1 MSQENSGFGQLTDE
15 VTLAAAASGQ
25 SRAQK
30 IIFERYKNA
39 VVRTLIGLC
48 HDRELARDLA
58 QDAFL
63 QAFSKLH
70 QVRNARSFG
79 GWLKQLTI
87 RTALSHF
94 RARPP
99 ATETI
104 QEEMVDSAQWSPQAD
119 WLIQLRDIE
128 TLIAQLNDHER
139 LTVWLYLGEGYNH
152 EEIAE
157 LLNEQGATVRKR
169 YQRAL
174 TKLHDFLTNNEVL
187 HDH

>member
-1 MSQENSGFGQLTDE
+1 MSKENSGFGQVTDE
-15 VTLAAAASGQ
+15 MTLAAAASGQ
-25 SRAQK
+25 LRAQK

-39 VVRTLIGLC
+39 VLRTLIGLC
-48 HDRELARDLA
+48 HDRDLARDLA

-70 QVRNARSFG
+70 QVRNYRAFG

-87 RTALSHF
+87 RTALSYF
-94 RARPP
+94 RAQPP
-99 ATETI
+99 VSDTFQEDTI
-104 QEEMVDSAQWSPQAD
+104 ESEQWSTQAD

-128 TLIAQLNDHER
+128 TLIAQLNNQER

-157 LLNEQGATVRKR
+157 LLDEQAATVRKR

-174 TKLHDFLTNNEVL
+174 AKLHDFLTNNEVL